1 MNLYSV
7 LEKGFPKD
15 KTACAIETHDGL
27 YYSWDDLEHATA
39 KMANL
44 LKSLKLPAGSRVEV
58 QVEKSPE
65 ALFYIWLLFAGM
77 YISLSTLPIRLQKC
91 STLLKM
97 LSLRSLCVA
106 VKICLGYRR

>member
-27 YYSWDDLEHATA
+27 YYSWEDIDHATA

-44 LKSLKLPAGSRVEV
+44 LKSLKLPKGSRVAV

-65 ALFYIWLLFAGM
+65 ALFCIWLPFVQVMCICL
-77 YISLSTLPIRLQKC
+77 LTPHTKQQRC
-91 STLLKM
+91 NTLLKM
-97 LSLRSLCVA
+97 QSQL
-106 VKICLGYRR
+106 